1 MTDKLQSDDVERK
14 RVIMLLMTSCM
25 YLENHILK
33 YI

>member
-1 MTDKLQSDDVERK
+1 MTDKLQSDDAK
-14 RVIMLLMTSCM
+14 GKHLMLLMTLCM

>member
-1 MTDKLQSDDVERK
+1 MTDKLQSGDVTMK
-14 RVIMLLMTSCM
+14 YVIIPLLTSCM

>member
-1 MTDKLQSDDVERK
+1 MTDKLQSGDAKGKHV
-14 RVIMLLMTSCM
+14 MFLMTSCM